1 MSIANARIILGF
13 DLDTI
18 LTIEMITK
26 RYRELIKQYHPDKH
40 ASSSEIEL
48 KEYNQKTIDINN
60 AYDYLKQH
68 IDRVNKTTKSND
80 FDMGD
85 DVIFFM
91 NKARAM
97 SNLRK
102 YFESASDS
110 KLKNDVVNLY
120 NKCNIENATNNEELR
135 RALDM
140 FYGLITVTYRNEET
154 RYRLA
159 NKIPNSFKYELDYN
173 TDVDTFLT
181 RLNGM
186 KKTRNVYI
194 NNALDKIVSN
204 NLCDEDYSFSKS
216 FLELREYYKSI
227 LENSNLTSEEER
239 EIFRTFKTKVKG
251 ISNYFEKHRKE
262 YLALVRS
269 VRKIEKSFVS
279 EEENSDL
286 IEQIDSSIINKSFT
300 STKMKIEK
308 RINEYKSIK
317 STITKLKLTLTA
329 KYKGLLLVLNPDKDK
344 DKISSAINTYEKIIK
359 LLDRAKT
366 GEFSAEN
373 LKVLE
378 NISFTDEDKDKILLS
393 MVTDDEYNI
402 FISYPND
409 AVSTRY
415 EPFILGNLDTD
426 NFISLGCDSVS
437 VKTKEEVSKDTLLL
451 PLSVF
456 VKNGN
461 VVNLSRRTKNTKENI
476 LCQYGGYELVLS
488 QDLINNDTFYFLR
501 PSQYKYESYGDRE
514 MLLSVLES
522 DISNRFLY
530 YTDRMQKKGI
540 REPKIR
546 TNREEKE

>member
-186 KKTRNVYI
+186 KKARNVYI

-204 NLCDEDYSFSKS
+204 NLCDEDYSFSNS

>member
-186 KKTRNVYI
+186 KKARNVYI

-227 LENSNLTSEEER
+227 LESSNLTSEEER

-269 VRKIEKSFVS
+269 VRKIDKSFVS

-514 MLLSVLES
+514 MLLGVLES

>member
-1 MSIANARIILGF
+1 MSIANARTILGF

-186 KKTRNVYI
+186 KKARNVYI

-227 LENSNLTSEEER
+227 LESSNLTSEEER
-239 EIFRTFKTKVKG
+239 EIFRVFKTKVKG

-269 VRKIEKSFVS
+269 VRKIDKSFVS

>member
-186 KKTRNVYI
+186 KKARNVYI

-204 NLCDEDYSFSKS
+204 NLYDEDYSFSNS

-227 LENSNLTSEEER
+227 LESSNLTSEEER

-269 VRKIEKSFVS
+269 VKKIDKSFVS

-344 DKISSAINTYEKIIK
+344 DKISSAINTYEKLIK

-546 TNREEKE
+546 TNRKEKE

>member
-186 KKTRNVYI
+186 KKARNVYI

-251 ISNYFEKHRKE
+251 ISSYFEKHRKE

-269 VRKIEKSFVS
+269 VRKIDKSFVS

>member
-186 KKTRNVYI
+186 KKARNVYI

-227 LENSNLTSEEER
+227 LESSNLTSEEER

-415 EPFILGNLDTD
+415 EPFILGNLGTD
-426 NFISLGCDSVS
+426 NFISLGSDSVS

-451 PLSVF
+451 PLNVF

-514 MLLSVLES
+514 MLLGVLES

>member
-186 KKTRNVYI
+186 KKARNVYI

-204 NLCDEDYSFSKS
+204 NLYDEDYSFSNS

-227 LENSNLTSEEER
+227 LESSNLTSEEER

-269 VRKIEKSFVS
+269 VRKIDKSFVS

-344 DKISSAINTYEKIIK
+344 DKISSAINTYEKLIK

-546 TNREEKE
+546 TNRKEKE

>member
-1 MSIANARIILGF
+1 MSIANARTILGF

-186 KKTRNVYI
+186 KKARNVYI

-227 LENSNLTSEEER
+227 LESSNLTSEEER
-239 EIFRTFKTKVKG
+239 EIFRVFKTKVKG

-262 YLALVRS
+262 YLVLVRS
-269 VRKIEKSFVS
+269 VRKIDKSFVS

-393 MVTDDEYNI
+393 MVTDNEYNI

>member
-1 MSIANARIILGF
+1 MSIANARTILGF

-26 RYRELIKQYHPDKH
+26 RYRELMKQYHPDKH
-40 ASSSEIEL
+40 VGSSETEL
-48 KEYNQKTIDINN
+48 KECTQKTIDINN
-60 AYDYLKQH
+60 AYDYLKQN
-68 IDRVNKTTKSND
+68 IDRINNVNNND

-97 SNLRK
+97 SSLRK
-102 YFESASDS
+102 YFEGASES
-110 KLKNDVVNLY
+110 KLKSDVVNLY
-120 NKCNIENATNNEELR
+120 NKCDIENATNSEELR
-135 RALDM
+135 KALDM

-173 TDVDTFLT
+173 TDVETFLT

-186 KKTRNVYI
+186 SKARSEYI
-194 NNALDKIVSN
+194 NSTLDRIVSN
-204 NLCDEDYSFSKS
+204 NLYDKDYSFSKS
-216 FLELREYYKSI
+216 FLELRESCKSR
-227 LENSNLTSEEER
+227 LESSNLTSEEER
-239 EIFRTFKTKVKG
+239 EIFRTFKTKVKE
-251 ISNYFEKHRKE
+251 ISNYFEKHKKE

-269 VRKIEKSFVS
+269 VRKIDKSFVS
-279 EEENSDL
+279 EEENREL
-286 IEQIDSSIINKSFT
+286 INQIDSSIINKSFT

-308 RINEYKSIK
+308 RVKEYKSIK

-329 KYKGLLLVLNPDKDK
+329 KYKGLLLILNPEKDK
-344 DKISSAINTYEKIIK
+344 VKINSTINTYEKLVK

-366 GEFSAEN
+366 GEFSADS

-402 FISYPND
+402 FISYPNHS
-409 AVSTRY
+409 VSTRY

-426 NFISLGCDSVS
+426 NFISLGSDSVS
-437 VKTKEEVSKDTLLL
+437 VKTKEEISEDTLLL

-488 QDLINNDTFYFLR
+488 QDLVNNDTFYFLR
-501 PSQYKYESYGDRE
+501 PSQYRYESYGDRE
-514 MLLSVLES
+514 MLLGVLES

-540 REPKIR
+540 REPRIR
-546 TNREEKE
+546 TNKEEKE

>member
-1 MSIANARIILGF
+1 MSIANARTILGF

-186 KKTRNVYI
+186 KKARNVYI

-204 NLCDEDYSFSKS
+204 NLCYEDYSFSKS

-269 VRKIEKSFVS
+269 VRKIDKSFVS

-378 NISFTDEDKDKILLS
+378 NISFTDEDKDKISLS

>member
-186 KKTRNVYI
+186 KKARNVYI

-204 NLCDEDYSFSKS
+204 NLCYEDYSFSKS

-269 VRKIEKSFVS
+269 VRKIDKSFVS

-402 FISYPND
+402 FISYPNN

-501 PSQYKYESYGDRE
+501 PSHYKYESYGDRE

>member
-40 ASSSEIEL
+40 ASSSETEL

-186 KKTRNVYI
+186 KKARNVYI

-204 NLCDEDYSFSKS
+204 NLYDEDYSFSNS

-227 LENSNLTSEEER
+227 LESSNLTSEEER

-262 YLALVRS
+262 YFALVRS
-269 VRKIEKSFVS
+269 VRKIDKSFVS

-344 DKISSAINTYEKIIK
+344 DKISSAINTYEKLIK

-426 NFISLGCDSVS
+426 NFISLGCDLVS

-546 TNREEKE
+546 TNRKEKE

>member
-68 IDRVNKTTKSND
+68 IDKVNKTTKSND

-135 RALDM
+135 RELDM

-186 KKTRNVYI
+186 KKARNVYI

-204 NLCDEDYSFSKS
+204 NLYDEDYSFSNS

-227 LENSNLTSEEER
+227 LESSNLTSEEER

-269 VRKIEKSFVS
+269 VRKIDKSFVS

-344 DKISSAINTYEKIIK
+344 DKISSAINTYEKLIK

-546 TNREEKE
+546 TNRKEKE

>member
-26 RYRELIKQYHPDKH
+26 RYRKLIKQYHPDKH

-68 IDRVNKTTKSND
+68 IDRVNITTKSND

-186 KKTRNVYI
+186 KKARNVYI

-227 LENSNLTSEEER
+227 LESSNLTSEEER

-269 VRKIEKSFVS
+269 VRKIDKSFVS

-344 DKISSAINTYEKIIK
+344 DKISSAINTYEKLIK

-546 TNREEKE
+546 TNRKEKE

>member
-1 MSIANARIILGF
+1 MSIANARTILGF

-186 KKTRNVYI
+186 KKARNVYI

-204 NLCDEDYSFSKS
+204 NLCYEDYSFSKS

-227 LENSNLTSEEER
+227 LESSNLTSEEER
-239 EIFRTFKTKVKG
+239 EIFRVFKTKVKG

-269 VRKIEKSFVS
+269 VRKIDKSFVS

-393 MVTDDEYNI
+393 MVTDNEYNI

>member
-181 RLNGM
+181 RLIGM
-186 KKTRNVYI
+186 KKARNVYI

-227 LENSNLTSEEER
+227 LESSNLTSEEER

-269 VRKIEKSFVS
+269 VRKIDKSFVS

>member
-85 DVIFFM
+85 DVILFM

-186 KKTRNVYI
+186 KKARNVYI

-227 LENSNLTSEEER
+227 LESSNLTSEEER

-269 VRKIEKSFVS
+269 VRKIDKSFVS

-415 EPFILGNLDTD
+415 EQFILGNLDTD

>member
-1 MSIANARIILGF
+1 MSIANARTILGF

-40 ASSSEIEL
+40 ASSSETEL

-186 KKTRNVYI
+186 KKARNVYI

-227 LENSNLTSEEER
+227 LESSNLTSEEER

-269 VRKIEKSFVS
+269 VRKIDKSFVS

-317 STITKLKLTLTA
+317 SIITKLKLTLTA

-344 DKISSAINTYEKIIK
+344 DKISSAINTYEKLIK

-546 TNREEKE
+546 TNRKEKE

>member
-186 KKTRNVYI
+186 KKARNVYI

-204 NLCDEDYSFSKS
+204 NLCDEDYSFSNS

-227 LENSNLTSEEER
+227 LESSNLTSEEER
-239 EIFRTFKTKVKG
+239 EIFRVFKTKVKG

-269 VRKIEKSFVS
+269 VRKIDKSFVS

-317 STITKLKLTLTA
+317 LTITKLKLTLTA
-329 KYKGLLLVLNPDKDK
+329 KYKGLLLVLNPDKDT

>member
-186 KKTRNVYI
+186 KKARNVYI

-269 VRKIEKSFVS
+269 VRKIDKSFVS

-415 EPFILGNLDTD
+415 EPFILGNLDND

>member
-186 KKTRNVYI
+186 KKARNVYI

-239 EIFRTFKTKVKG
+239 EIFRVFKTKVKG

-269 VRKIEKSFVS
+269 VRKIDKSFVS

-546 TNREEKE
+546 TNRKEKE

>member
-13 DLDTI
+13 DLNTI

-68 IDRVNKTTKSND
+68 IDKVNKTTKSND

-186 KKTRNVYI
+186 KKARNVYI

-204 NLCDEDYSFSKS
+204 NLYDEDYSFSNS

-269 VRKIEKSFVS
+269 VRKIDKSFVS

-344 DKISSAINTYEKIIK
+344 DKISSAINTYEKLIK

-546 TNREEKE
+546 TNRKEKE

>member
-186 KKTRNVYI
+186 KKARNVYI

-269 VRKIEKSFVS
+269 VRKIDKSFVS

-451 PLSVF
+451 PLNVF

>member
-186 KKTRNVYI
+186 KKARNVYI

-204 NLCDEDYSFSKS
+204 NLCYEDYSFSKS

-269 VRKIEKSFVS
+269 VRKIDKSFVS

-415 EPFILGNLDTD
+415 EPFILGNLGTD
-426 NFISLGCDSVS
+426 NFISLGSDSVS

-546 TNREEKE
+546 TNRKEKE

>member
-40 ASSSEIEL
+40 ASSSETEL
-48 KEYNQKTIDINN
+48 KKYNQKTIDINN

-186 KKTRNVYI
+186 KKARNVYI

-204 NLCDEDYSFSKS
+204 NLCDEDYSFSNS

-227 LENSNLTSEEER
+227 LESSNLTSEEER

-269 VRKIEKSFVS
+269 VRKIDKSFVS

-344 DKISSAINTYEKIIK
+344 DKISSAINTYEKLIK

-546 TNREEKE
+546 TNRKEKE

>member
-186 KKTRNVYI
+186 KKARNVYI

-251 ISNYFEKHRKE
+251 ISSYFEKHRKE

-269 VRKIEKSFVS
+269 VRKIDKSFVS

-546 TNREEKE
+546 TNRKEKE

>member
-60 AYDYLKQH
+60 AYYYLKQH

-186 KKTRNVYI
+186 KKARNVYI

-227 LENSNLTSEEER
+227 LESSNLTSEEER

-269 VRKIEKSFVS
+269 VRKIDKSFVS

>member
-186 KKTRNVYI
+186 KKARNVYI

-227 LENSNLTSEEER
+227 LESSNLTSEEER
-239 EIFRTFKTKVKG
+239 EIFRVFKTKVKG

-269 VRKIEKSFVS
+269 VRKIDKSFVS

-317 STITKLKLTLTA
+317 LTITKLKLTLTA

>member
-186 KKTRNVYI
+186 KKARNVYI

-269 VRKIEKSFVS
+269 VRKIDKSFVS

-546 TNREEKE
+546 TNRKEKE

>member
-186 KKTRNVYI
+186 KKARNVYI

-227 LENSNLTSEEER
+227 LESSNLTSEEER
-239 EIFRTFKTKVKG
+239 EIFRVFKTKVKG

-269 VRKIEKSFVS
+269 VRKIDKSFVS

-317 STITKLKLTLTA
+317 LTITKLKLTLTA

-451 PLSVF
+451 PLNVF

>member
-186 KKTRNVYI
+186 KKARNVYI

-415 EPFILGNLDTD
+415 EPFILGNLGTD
-426 NFISLGCDSVS
+426 NFISLGSDSVS

-451 PLSVF
+451 PLNVF

>member
-186 KKTRNVYI
+186 KKARNVYI

-204 NLCDEDYSFSKS
+204 NLCYEDYSFSKS

-251 ISNYFEKHRKE
+251 ISSYFEKHRKE

-269 VRKIEKSFVS
+269 VRKIDKSFVS

>member
-186 KKTRNVYI
+186 KKARNVYI

-227 LENSNLTSEEER
+227 LESSNLTSEEER

-269 VRKIEKSFVS
+269 VRKIDKSFVS

-393 MVTDDEYNI
+393 MVTNDEYNI

>member
-186 KKTRNVYI
+186 KKARNVYI

-227 LENSNLTSEEER
+227 LESSNLTSEEER

-269 VRKIEKSFVS
+269 VRKIDKSFVS

-317 STITKLKLTLTA
+317 LTITKLKLTLTA

-451 PLSVF
+451 PLNVF

>member
-186 KKTRNVYI
+186 KKARNVYI

-204 NLCDEDYSFSKS
+204 NLYDEDYSFSNS

-227 LENSNLTSEEER
+227 LESSNLTSEEER

-269 VRKIEKSFVS
+269 VRKIDKSFVS

-344 DKISSAINTYEKIIK
+344 DKISSAINTYEKLIK

-456 VKNGN
+456 IKNGN

-546 TNREEKE
+546 TNRKEKE

>member
-186 KKTRNVYI
+186 KKARNVYI

-227 LENSNLTSEEER
+227 LESSNLTSEEER

-269 VRKIEKSFVS
+269 VRKIDKSFVS

-317 STITKLKLTLTA
+317 LTITKLKLTLTA

-437 VKTKEEVSKDTLLL
+437 VKTKEEVRKDTLLL

>member
-186 KKTRNVYI
+186 KKARNVYI

-227 LENSNLTSEEER
+227 LESSNLTSEEER

-415 EPFILGNLDTD
+415 EPFILGNLGTD
-426 NFISLGCDSVS
+426 NFISLGSDSVS

-514 MLLSVLES
+514 MLLGVLES

-530 YTDRMQKKGI
+530 YTDRIQKKGI

-546 TNREEKE
+546 TNRKEKE

>member
-186 KKTRNVYI
+186 KKARNVYI

>member
-186 KKTRNVYI
+186 KKARNVYI

-227 LENSNLTSEEER
+227 LESSNLTSEEER

-269 VRKIEKSFVS
+269 VRKIDKSFVS

>member
-186 KKTRNVYI
+186 KKARNVYI

-269 VRKIEKSFVS
+269 VRKIDKSFVS

-317 STITKLKLTLTA
+317 LTITKLKLTLTA

-546 TNREEKE
+546 TNRKEKE